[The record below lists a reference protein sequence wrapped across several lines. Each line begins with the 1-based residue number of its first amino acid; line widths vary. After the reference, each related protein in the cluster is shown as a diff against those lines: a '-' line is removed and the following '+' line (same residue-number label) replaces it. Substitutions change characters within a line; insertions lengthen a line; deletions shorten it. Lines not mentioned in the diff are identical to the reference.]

1 MDFVFCVLQAGTGQQ
16 VFVNLNT
23 VDLTVLQAEILKRQ
37 AQQQQQPQPIQFT
50 CVSAPLQVTATAAP
64 QSSQQSQVAVTQSR
78 HGEPFVTIG
87 EQPKARGLRFRYK
100 CEGRSAGS
108 IPGELSTNE
117 KKTFPT
123 ILVSNENIDIEITG
137 HCNDTLRIK

>member
-1 MDFVFCVLQAGTGQQ
+1 M
-16 VFVNLNT
+16 FVNLNT
-23 VDLTVLQAEILKRQ
+23 VDLTVLQAEIMKRQ
-37 AQQQQQPQPIQFT
+37 AQHQQQQQQFVSIGLSLPSAPILIQQQPQLTQPT
-50 CVSAPLQVTATAAP
+50 VTP
-64 QSSQQSQVAVTQSR
+64 SR
-78 HGEPFVTIG
+78 HGEPHVTVA

-123 ILVSNENIDIEITG
+123 IQVAFAVTICPQFKS
-137 HCNDTLRIK
+137 

>member
-1 MDFVFCVLQAGTGQQ
+1 MLCVLLQTGPGQQ

-37 AQQQQQPQPIQFT
+37 AQQQQQQQSQPIQFT
-50 CVSAPLQVTATAAP
+50 CVSAPLQVSAPSAP
-64 QSSQQSQVAVTQSR
+64 QLSQQSHATVTQSR
-78 HGEPFVTIG
+78 HGEPYVTIG

-123 ILVSNENIDIEITG
+123 IQVNYENIDIEIT
-137 HCNDTLRIK
+137 